1 VGGFFCPEIKIMSIR
16 SYNELIGN
24 RPHIVLTDSG
34 FTRVHPPVI
43 EHLGDGQE
51 ELQTLIEQSVS
62 KIGNVGHVSSYPV
75 DLFSWSSSNGRSHY
89 AASITLKKLRFHTTY
104 EVAEVEAH
112 GKWLHPTFRSIDRG
126 DASFSLDWKVPDSI
140 KLSLVFYIDT
150 VGVDTTRYTANDCY
164 LFARK
169 IVMGNPE
176 GETYILPTGNV
187 YDQGRVCFGES
198 FMSGLTLLECA
209 DSNLNTFYS
218 TPWNADLLDNR
229 AEKSKKMFRFN
240 HETNEQLDS
249 LDESDN
255 LILFNNTN
263 LNKILI

>member
-1 VGGFFCPEIKIMSIR
+1 MSIR

-43 EHLGDGQE
+43 EHLGDGQA

-62 KIGNVGHVSSYPV
+62 KISNVGYVSSYPV
-75 DLFSWSSSNGRSHY
+75 DLFSWSGADSVGCPNGRKHH
-89 AASITLKKLRFHTTY
+89 AASIKLKKLRFHTTY
-104 EVAEVEAH
+104 EVAELEGQ
-112 GKWLHPTFRSIDRG
+112 GKWLHPTFGSIGRG

-140 KLSLVFYIDT
+140 KLSLVFYIDS
-150 VGVDTTRYTANDCY
+150 VGVDTPRYTANDCY